1 MTTPNTHTIAAW
13 LAKHTPYALVD
24 VPGTELTDAEPRRMG
39 MCDNCH
45 GDHHIQQCPEIARFD
60 LVARLREA
68 IADVLDLGE
77 WTWSEAD
84 DATLFT
90 IHLRESHY
98 QELLELANPDEEPS
112 R

>member
-1 MTTPNTHTIAAW
+1 VNTHAIAAYI
-13 LAKHTPYALVD
+13 ATHTPL
-24 VPGTELTDAEPRRMG
+24 GTRYEEPRRMG

-45 GDHHIQQCPEIARFD
+45 GNHHIQQCPEVARFD

-68 IADVLDLGE
+68 LADVLDVGE

-98 QELLELANPDEEPS
+98 TELMNLINPEEGTRS
-112 R
+112 